1 MSNILVTFG
10 AVDQAS
16 ADCQTIAGQIE
27 ARLGDLKSYLA
38 PLRAEW
44 SGGASTDYQAL
55 QDRWDRSANDLN
67 AVLQQIAVGLR
78 TAKENYEAAETAN
91 AGTWAV

>member
-16 ADCQTIAGQIE
+16 ADCQTIAAQIE
-27 ARLGDLKSYLA
+27 TRLGDLKSYLA
-38 PLRAEW
+38 PLRADW
-44 SGGASTDYQAL
+44 TGNASTDYQSL
-55 QDRWDRSANDLN
+55 QDRWDRSAADLN
-67 AVLQQIAVGLR
+67 AVLQQISVALR
-78 TAKENYEAAETAN
+78 TAKDNYESAESAN